1 MNLQKSIRRILIQ
14 ETGGI
19 DPFIRRRVDLKKF
32 KELFN
37 QGKIYMFYESDSPEE
52 FKWKLVTATLENY
65 LYYQTGQDIDLS
77 DGKYDSTVKSLINIF
92 DDELESMYYDLKKDR
107 GMNLQES
114 KFFRRR
120 VPIYKIKNLLRSYAK
135 QVYYETENYDQFKYE
150 LTLKAVEWFMY
161 VEYGMEWDDLPEQE
175 EIEFVTE
182 VSNILEDR
190 IKSFYDYYNER

>member
-1 MNLQKSIRRILIQ
+1 MNLQESIRRILIQ

-77 DGKYDSTVKSLINIF
+77 DGKYDSTVNSLVDLF
-92 DDELESMYYDLKKDR
+92 GDELDSMYYDLKKDR
-107 GMNLQES
+107 GTNLKES

-120 VPIYKIKNLLRSYAK
+120 VPLDTIQHLLRTYAQ
-135 QVYYETENYDQFKYE
+135 QVYYETESYDQFKYE

-161 VEYGMEWDDLPEQE
+161 VEYDMGWEDLPELE

-182 VSNILEDR
+182 VSNILEDK
-190 IKSFYDYYNER
+190 IKSLYDYYNKR